1 MLFSDIKINENI
13 KKSLNELGFLK
24 TTEVQ
29 TEAIPF
35 ILENNTDLIALA
47 QTGTGKTAAF
57 GIPII
62 EQINIEKKY
71 TQCIVLCPT
80 RELCIQITKDLE
92 QYAKY
97 MSLKINSVYGGTDIK
112 SQIKSLAKGN
122 NIIVGTLEEF

>member
-62 EQINIEKKY
+62 EQINIEKIHTMY
-71 TQCIVLCPT
+71 CFMP
-80 RELCIQITKDLE
+80 
-92 QYAKY
+92 Y
-97 MSLKINSVYGGTDIK
+97 
-112 SQIKSLAKGN
+112 
-122 NIIVGTLEEF
+122 

>member
-13 KKSLNELGFLK
+13 KKSLDEIGFLK

-62 EQINIEKKY
+62 EQINIEKN
-71 TQCIVLCPT
+71 TLNVLFCA
-80 RELCIQITKDLE
+80 LLE
-92 QYAKY
+92 NYVFK
-97 MSLKINSVYGGTDIK
+97 
-112 SQIKSLAKGN
+112 
-122 NIIVGTLEEF
+122 